1 MFVKFLIEVT
11 SKNPISANSN
21 LVFDLKIV
29 VFVSKVYTRYQITEF
44 PVNEKWVYDKVMTC
58 LAVIFKNWGLINRL
72 VYYYLCFSQFLLTSN
87 SL

>member
-21 LVFDLKIV
+21 LIFDLKIV
-29 VFVSKVYTRYQITEF
+29 VFVSKVYRRYQITEF
-44 PVNEKWVYDKVMTC
+44 PGNEKWFYDKVITC
-58 LAVIFKNWGLINRL
+58 LAVILKNLGLINRL
-72 VYYYLCFSQFLLTSN
+72 FYYYFCFSQFLLTSY